1 MSWKK
6 VIHILQGLLVLN
18 QNRDFKKLYEKGKYY
33 VHPCLVTYVGKNKK
47 KQRRVGITASKKT
60 GNAVKRNRSRRIIRQ
75 AFRELYPY
83 VSGDWDVVFVAR
95 AKTPQMKSGEIKRV
109 MYGQLKAAGII
120 K

>member
-1 MSWKK
+1 MPFEK
-6 VIHILQGLLVLN
+6 VIHLQGFFVLN
-18 QNRDFKKLYEKGKYY
+18 QNRDFKRLYEKGKYY

-47 KQRRVGITASKKT
+47 KQRRIGITASKKT

-75 AFRELYPY
+75 AFRELAPL
-83 VSGDWDVVFVAR
+83 VSGEWDIVFVAR
-95 AKTPQMKSGEIKRV
+95 GKTPQMKSTKIRSV